1 MLFETILNALKG
13 LLQTLLGWINIPS
26 AGEEFTNGIS
36 YFTTM
41 LETGQSMIDLFIPWS
56 LVKFGLPL
64 LIVVVNFERVYNL
77 IMWILRKIPM
87 LGIE

>member
-1 MLFETILNALKG
+1 MFIETIFNAFKT

-36 YFTTM
+36 YFSTM
-41 LETGQSMIDLFIPWS
+41 LNTGQDLIDLFIPWS

-64 LIVVVNFERVYNL
+64 LIVVVNFERIYNF

>member
-1 MLFETILNALKG
+1 MLFQTILNALKG

-26 AGEEFTNGIS
+26 AGEEFSNGIS

-41 LETGQSMIDLFIPWS
+41 LETGQSLIDLFIPWS

>member
-1 MLFETILNALKG
+1 MFIETIFNAFKT

-26 AGEEFTNGIS
+26 AGEEFTNGIA
-36 YFTTM
+36 YFSTM
-41 LETGQSMIDLFIPWS
+41 LNTGKDLIDLFIPWS

-64 LIVVVNFERVYNL
+64 LIVVVNFEKVYNF

>member
-26 AGEEFTNGIS
+26 AGEEFQNGIS

-41 LETGQSMIDLFIPWS
+41 LESGQSLIDLFIPWS

-64 LIVVVNFERVYNL
+64 LIVVVNFEHVYSF

>member
-1 MLFETILNALKG
+1 MFIETIFNAFKT
-13 LLQTLLGWINIPS
+13 LLQTLLGWINIPG
-26 AGEEFTNGIS
+26 AGEEFNNGVS

-41 LETGQSMIDLFIPWS
+41 METAQSLIDLFIPWS

-64 LIVVVNFERVYNL
+64 LVVVVNFERIYNF

-87 LGIE
+87 LGID

>member
-64 LIVVVNFERVYNL
+64 LIVVVNFERLYNL